1 MSQSKME
8 LHPELYPT
16 SIRAYARLKFKE
28 PIPKEVGRV
37 YTWESFRLTVD
48 GKEINID
55 FEDTEISVDP
65 SDRTLVEVMWKNPD
79 YETFT
84 EDFDELTLDALKNK
98 DIKLDDDLETV
109 VCASKLPDTEHD
121 DDIIEIDTIL
131 DMVLSSPYDE
141 FEDVTLINNES

>member
-1 MSQSKME
+1 MSKSKIE

-16 SIRAYARLKFKE
+16 SIRAYAKIKFKE
-28 PIPKEVGRV
+28 PIPKEEGRV
-37 YTWESFRLTVD
+37 WPWESLCLTV
-48 GKEINID
+48 GNKGINID
-55 FEDTEISVDP
+55 FDETEISVDP

-84 EDFDELTLDALKNK
+84 EEFDELTLDVLKNK

-109 VCASKLPDTEHD
+109 VCASKSPDTEND

-131 DMVLSSPYDE
+131 NMVLSSPYDE
-141 FEDVTLINNES
+141 FEDITLINNES